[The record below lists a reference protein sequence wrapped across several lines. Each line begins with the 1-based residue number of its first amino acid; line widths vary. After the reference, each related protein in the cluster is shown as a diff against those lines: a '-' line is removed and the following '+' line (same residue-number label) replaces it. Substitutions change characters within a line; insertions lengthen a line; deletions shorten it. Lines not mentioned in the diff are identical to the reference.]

1 MECPAQYRGER
12 MTVADRFNKF
22 IEDIKTDKKVQTL
35 TAGIVFFLIA
45 FPSVF
50 AVMANGGSEG
60 GAMGGVGTYNVSDTI
75 TNIPFDSGEQ
85 EISNG
90 DDFMIDLNTDN
101 IPSGEN
107 IVGVVITLTYSENE
121 ESASGPFGAPCFNQ
135 DDGADTISA
144 SATKGENTADGSG
157 TNQGGSGEHSVIAEW
172 YNSSLLSGD
181 IEGMSESEINSQL
194 DAGTAGYGD
203 YSFIIS
209 VEATTGQA
217 GAGCSKSDDTSEL
230 VSWNIELISLE
241 YEINRVISEE

>member
-50 AVMANGGSEG
+50 AVMANGGSGG

-75 TNIPFDSGEQ
+75 TNIPFDSGEE
-85 EISNG
+85 EIFNG

-121 ESASGPFGAPCFNQ
+121 EEASGLLACPGQSN
-135 DDGADTISA
+135 GADTIA
-144 SATKGENTADGSG
+144 ATANKGENTADGSG
-157 TNQGGSGEHSVIAEW
+157 TNQGGSGEHSVTAEW

-203 YSFIIS
+203 YSFTIS
-209 VEATTGQA
+209 VAATTGSS
-217 GAGCSKSDDTSEL
+217 GPPTCSKEDDTSEL

>member
-1 MECPAQYRGER
+1 

-90 DDFMIDLNTDN
+90 EDFMIDLTTDD
-101 IPSGEN
+101 IQSGEN
-107 IVGVVITLTYSENE
+107 IVGVVITLTFAENE
-121 ESASGPFGAPCFNQ
+121 Q
-135 DDGADTISA
+135 DAEGIGCIQQENGADTV
-144 SATKGENTADGSG
+144 TAHAYKHQIVANGSG
-157 TNQGGSGEHSVIAEW
+157 TNQGGSGEVSVTAEW

-181 IEGMSESEINSQL
+181 IDGMSESEINSQL
-194 DAGTAGYGD
+194 DAGNAGYGE
-203 YSFIIS
+203 YLFTIN
-209 VEATTGQA
+209 VEATTGDA
-217 GAGCSKSDDTSEL
+217 GLGLNCDKPEDTSEM

>member
-1 MECPAQYRGER
+1 MECPAQHRGER

-90 DDFMIDLNTDN
+90 EDFMIDLNTDD

-121 ESASGPFGAPCFNQ
+121 HGCIRNQ
-135 DDGADTISA
+135 CIGQTLHLIQSLLL
-144 SATKGENTADGSG
+144 SNKGENTGDGSG
-157 TNQGGSGEHSVIAEW
+157 TNPGWSHDVIVEW

-181 IEGMSESEINSQL
+181 IEGLSEGEINSQL
-194 DAGTAGYGD
+194 DAGTEGYGD
-203 YSFIIS
+203 YSFTIKWKQPHWFK
-209 VEATTGQA
+209 E
-217 GAGCSKSDDTSEL
+217 CS
-230 VSWNIELISLE
+230 SWM
-241 YEINRVISEE
+241 

>member
-1 MECPAQYRGER
+1 

-90 DDFMIDLNTDN
+90 EDFMIDLNTD
-101 IPSGEN
+101 E
-107 IVGVVITLTYSENE
+107 YSIRREYCW
-121 ESASGPFGAPCFNQ
+121 SCHYFDIFGKRARCIRNRL
-135 DDGADTISA
+135 
-144 SATKGENTADGSG
+144 
-157 TNQGGSGEHSVIAEW
+157 HR
-172 YNSSLLSGD
+172 
-181 IEGMSESEINSQL
+181 
-194 DAGTAGYGD
+194 
-203 YSFIIS
+203 
-209 VEATTGQA
+209 
-217 GAGCSKSDDTSEL
+217 SK
-230 VSWNIELISLE
+230 
-241 YEINRVISEE
+241 

>member
-121 ESASGPFGAPCFNQ
+121 DGSPGPQCIGHNTAP
-135 DDGADTISA
+135 DTIT
-144 SATKGENTADGSG
+144 ATVSKDENTGEGSG
-157 TNQGGSGEHSVIAEW
+157 QNPGSHDVIVEW

-181 IEGMSESEINSQL
+181 IEGLSEGEINSQL
-194 DAGTAGYGD
+194 DAGTEGYGD
-203 YSFIIS
+203 YSFTIN
-209 VEATTGQA
+209 VEAQTGGRSVVLGCG
-217 GAGCSKSDDTSEL
+217 GASDDTSEL

>member
-1 MECPAQYRGER
+1 MEWSAKYRGER

-90 DDFMIDLNTDN
+90 EDFMIDLSTDN

-121 ESASGPFGAPCFNQ
+121 QGASGIGCIGQSN
-135 DDGADTISA
+135 GADTV
-144 SATKGENTADGSG
+144 SATANKGENMADGSG
-157 TNQGGSGEHSVIAEW
+157 TNQGGSGEHSVTAEW

-194 DAGTAGYGD
+194 DAGNAGYGD
-203 YSFIIS
+203 YSFTIS
-209 VEATTGQA
+209 VEATTGSE
-217 GAGCSKSDDTSEL
+217 GTGLGCDKPDDTSEL

>member
-1 MECPAQYRGER
+1 

-85 EISNG
+85 EIFNG
-90 DDFMIDLNTDN
+90 EDFMIDLTTDE

-107 IVGVVITLTYSENE
+107 IVGVVITLTFAENE
-121 ESASGPFGAPCFNQ
+121 QDATGIGCAQQSYGP
-135 DDGADTISA
+135 DTVSTTA
-144 SATKGENTADGSG
+144 NKGENTADGSG
-157 TNQGGSGEHSVIAEW
+157 TNQGGSGEVSVTAEW

-181 IEGMSESEINSQL
+181 IEGMSESEISSQL
-194 DAGTAGYGD
+194 DAGNAGYGD
-203 YSFIIS
+203 YSFTIN
-209 VEATTGQA
+209 VEATTGSA
-217 GAGCSKSDDTSEL
+217 GLGFGCEKPDDTSEL

-241 YEINRVISEE
+241 YEIIRVISEE